1 MAGHRQDRRR
11 ARDTA
16 SGAERLWRVTPAV
29 AVAGGALT
37 LVIALVP
44 GVGFAFH
51 SPRLQSAIETASALV
66 SVLAAYL
73 LVGRFELGRRLSDLG
88 LLMAAT
94 ILALANLAFSTV
106 PAIVGHP
113 DSAFAV
119 WSTLWGRAL
128 GAGALAAA
136 ALVPDLRLGRPRRAA
151 TRALLG
157 TGVAVAVVAALA
169 AGLAGTLPV
178 GFGPSPTSSD
188 APNVAAPAGF
198 LAVQAA
204 TLALFAV
211 AAIGF
216 CRRAAR
222 THDELV
228 GWFGVAAA
236 LGAVSLLDALLFP
249 TVAAGWVQVAD
260 LIRLAFYL
268 AILAGALREIRAY
281 QRQAAVAAVLDER
294 RRLARDLHDG
304 LAQEL
309 TFISMQSR
317 RLREPGEAAV
327 LQEAA
332 ERALDESRAAISA
345 LSRRADEPLAT
356 AVAQVAETLTARTGA
371 RLRLDLDRSVD
382 LQGEG
387 RESLLRIVREAVSN
401 GVRHGGATEVC
412 IVLRYEKGLRVTI
425 SDNGSGF
432 EPARPGGR
440 VDSFGLVSMHERAQ
454 ALGGR
459 IEVRSQPERGTEVEV
474 VLP

>member
-1 MAGHRQDRRR
+1 
-11 ARDTA
+11 
-16 SGAERLWRVTPAV
+16 
-29 AVAGGALT
+29 
-37 LVIALVP
+37 
-44 GVGFAFH
+44 
-51 SPRLQSAIETASALV
+51 
-66 SVLAAYL
+66 
-73 LVGRFELGRRLSDLG
+73 
-88 LLMAAT
+88 
-94 ILALANLAFSTV
+94 
-106 PAIVGHP
+106 
-113 DSAFAV
+113 
-119 WSTLWGRAL
+119 
-128 GAGALAAA
+128 
-136 ALVPDLRLGRPRRAA
+136 
-151 TRALLG
+151 
-157 TGVAVAVVAALA
+157 
-169 AGLAGTLPV
+169 
-178 GFGPSPTSSD
+178 
-188 APNVAAPAGF
+188 
-198 LAVQAA
+198 
-204 TLALFAV
+204 
-211 AAIGF
+211 
-216 CRRAAR
+216 
-222 THDELV
+222 
-228 GWFGVAAA
+228 
-236 LGAVSLLDALLFP
+236 ALLFP
-249 TVAAGWVQVAD
+249 AVAAGWGQVAD

-317 RLREPGEAAV
+317 RLREPGEAAG

-401 GVRHGGATEVC
+401 GVRHGGASEVC

>member
-157 TGVAVAVVAALA
+157 TGVAVALVAALA

-236 LGAVSLLDALLFP
+236 LGAVSLTINAP
-249 TVAAGWVQVAD
+249 A
-260 LIRLAFYL
+260 IIILAFYL

-401 GVRHGGATEVC
+401 GVRHGGASEVC

-459 IEVRSQPERGTEVEV
+459 VEVRSQPERGTEVEV

>member
-169 AGLAGTLPV
+169 AGLAG
-178 GFGPSPTSSD
+178 
-188 APNVAAPAGF
+188 
-198 LAVQAA
+198 
-204 TLALFAV
+204 
-211 AAIGF
+211 
-216 CRRAAR
+216 
-222 THDELV
+222 
-228 GWFGVAAA
+228 
-236 LGAVSLLDALLFP
+236 
-249 TVAAGWVQVAD
+249 
-260 LIRLAFYL
+260 
-268 AILAGALREIRAY
+268 ALREIRAY
-281 QRQAAVAAVLDER
+281 QRQVAIAAVLDER

-317 RLREPGEAAV
+317 RLTGERGEGAI

-401 GVRHGGATEVC
+401 GVRHGGASEVC

-459 IEVRSQPERGTEVEV
+459 IEVRSHPEQGTEVEV